1 MADESTA
8 IEQISFLTRSE
19 PRVRILT
26 HLLEAEPT
34 SQREFRSAVETSRST
49 VTRAL
54 SALEEQD
61 WIVQNGDRY
70 RLTPSGRLIA
80 EGLTDLVD
88 TVQATDDLST
98 FIRWFPLADYDVDI
112 DQLREAEVTAST
124 DPDPYAP
131 SRKHAAALRD
141 ATSFRMLLP
150 SIDLQLVESTDTR
163 VRGGDLELELVVSPE
178 VEATIQS
185 GEFADVLRGQIA
197 SGNLTVLV
205 TDDPVPFYVGLSGD
219 GDVQIGVED
228 DQGFPRALLET
239 DDEVLRTWA
248 GSVYDEH
255 RAAARRKPAAEF

>member
-1 MADESTA
+1 MVDESTA
-8 IEQISFLTRSE
+8 IERISFLTRSE

-26 HLLEAEPT
+26 HLLDEEPT

-80 EGLTDLVD
+80 EGVTNLVD

-112 DQLREAEVTAST
+112 DQLRDAEITAST

-131 SRKHAAALRD
+131 SRQHAAALRD
-141 ATSFRMLLP
+141 ATTFRMLLP
-150 SIDLQLVESTDTR
+150 SIDLQLVQGSDARIRAGE
-163 VRGGDLELELVVSPE
+163 LEMELVVSPE
-178 VEATIQS
+178 VEETISS
-185 GEFADVLRGQIA
+185 GEFADAIRDQIA
-197 SGNLTVLV
+197 TGNMTVFV
-205 TDDPVPFYVGLSGD
+205 TEEPVPFYLGLSGD

-239 DDEVLRTWA
+239 DGETLQQWA
-248 GSVYDEH
+248 ETVYEDY
-255 RAAARRKPAAEF
+255 RGAARRKPAAEF